1 MRAKEFL
8 SQYRKLKY
16 DCMRHEADYREL
28 MSVLDIASVDYSAIK
43 VQTSPHD
50 HFADTIVKAESHL
63 EALRA
68 NITRL
73 YKMREQIL
81 MTIEKLPDNRYKTVL
96 IERYINGMT
105 FDEIADTIGR
115 TRRTAERIHGEA
127 LKMFDDYMS
136 SDRGKTFKL

>member
-8 SQYRKLKY
+8 SQYRKLKF
-16 DCMRHEADYREL
+16 DCMRHEADYRDL
-28 MSVLDIASVDYSAIK
+28 MSVLDIASVDYSAVK

-63 EALRA
+63 ESLRA

-73 YKMREQIL
+73 YRIREQIL
-81 MTIEKLPDNRYKTVL
+81 AVIEKIPDSRYKTVL

-136 SDRGKTFKL
+136 SDCKNF